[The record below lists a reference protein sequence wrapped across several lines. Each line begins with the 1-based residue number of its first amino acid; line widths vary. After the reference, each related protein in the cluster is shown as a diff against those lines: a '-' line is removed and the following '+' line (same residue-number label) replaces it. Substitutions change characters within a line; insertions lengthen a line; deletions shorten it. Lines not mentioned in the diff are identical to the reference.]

1 MTQTLV
7 PPVFL
12 CCDVSVLIWR
22 HPVYPNPSLYCC
34 ISAPHAAASHLEL
47 LETYYSY
54 IQKKKE
60 EKNPKKNKPY
70 DSYCVGALRA
80 FLHLSPVILMKQASP
95 HFWLLSLPSSM
106 FHQSSIL
113 PFVLPLQS
121 LFLWIFL
128 SLFCASRFSA
138 SFQAGFKQLC
148 ETSKCPSL
156 CRLFRKDDNDKPNPA
171 DLQLIALFHHPSTVI
186 LRPPPISQLF
196 HLWLRCLDLQVSI
209 FVQQG
214 LRYSIINAR
223 LHLCIPQMSC
233 FATFF
238 LLWYSFPVSHTSS

>member
-1 MTQTLV
+1 
-7 PPVFL
+7 
-12 CCDVSVLIWR
+12 
-22 HPVYPNPSLYCC
+22 
-34 ISAPHAAASHLEL
+34 
-47 LETYYSY
+47 
-54 IQKKKE
+54 
-60 EKNPKKNKPY
+60 
-70 DSYCVGALRA
+70 
-80 FLHLSPVILMKQASP
+80 
-95 HFWLLSLPSSM
+95 M

-113 PFVLPLQS
+113 PFVLLLQS

-171 DLQLIALFHHPSTVI
+171 DLQLLALFHHPSTVI
-186 LRPPPISQLF
+186 LSAPPISQLF

-214 LRYSIINAR
+214 LRYAIINAR
-223 LHLCIPQMSC
+223 LHLCIPPSLVFLSC
-233 FATFF
+233 ISYLIIAGP
-238 LLWYSFPVSHTSS
+238 LLPTQLWCKQKHVSHVR

>member
-1 MTQTLV
+1 
-7 PPVFL
+7 
-12 CCDVSVLIWR
+12 
-22 HPVYPNPSLYCC
+22 
-34 ISAPHAAASHLEL
+34 
-47 LETYYSY
+47 
-54 IQKKKE
+54 
-60 EKNPKKNKPY
+60 
-70 DSYCVGALRA
+70 
-80 FLHLSPVILMKQASP
+80 
-95 HFWLLSLPSSM
+95 M

-186 LRPPPISQLF
+186 LRPPPPSPNFFTSGCAALISKCPYLF
-196 HLWLRCLDLQVSI
+196 NKASDILLLTLISISAYRRCPALLPFS
-209 FVQQG
+209 FSG
-214 LRYSIINAR
+214 
-223 LHLCIPQMSC
+223 IP
-233 FATFF
+233 F
-238 LLWYSFPVSHTSS
+238 LYLIPHHSWPIASHTTLVQAKTCVPRQVMKNDHKQADLPVDRLEDIANGSK